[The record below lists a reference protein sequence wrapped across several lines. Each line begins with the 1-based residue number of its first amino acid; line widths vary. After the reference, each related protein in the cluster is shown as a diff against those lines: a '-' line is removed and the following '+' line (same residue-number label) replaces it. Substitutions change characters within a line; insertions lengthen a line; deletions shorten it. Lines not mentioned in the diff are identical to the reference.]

1 MSKKRVAIIC
11 GGRSSEHSISCISA
25 KGVLEAIDRN
35 LFEPIL
41 IGITL
46 RGKWVSL
53 KSADDFGVGS
63 DGLPII
69 PDTAPGINADVHGLK
84 NAEGAPLAIDL
95 AFPLIHGAYGED
107 GTIQGFFEM
116 ADIPYVG
123 SGVLASSVA
132 MDKTFAKP
140 IYADFGLAVADGI
153 TVHQRDWIAQR
164 ELEIAKI
171 KALGLPV
178 FVKPARSGSSR
189 GTTKVKSD
197 SEIAPAIEEAHRHDP
212 RAMVEV
218 AIKGREIECAV
229 LEINGKAHASVLG
242 EIRVHEPHEF
252 YDFEAKYLDGSTTFD
267 VPANVTPE
275 IARAIS
281 DAAVTAFEALGCEG
295 LARVDFFLTEENQ
308 IIINELNTM
317 PGFTSMSVFPMLW
330 KATGK
335 SYSEII
341 TQLCESALARPKN
354 VIR

>member
-46 RGKWVSL
+46 RGKWVAL

>member
-46 RGKWVSL
+46 RGKWVAL
-53 KSADDFGVGS
+53 KSAADFGVGS

-123 SGVLASSVA
+123 SGILASSVA

-295 LARVDFFLTEENQ
+295 LARVDFFLSEDNQ
-308 IIINELNTM
+308 VIINELNTM

-335 SYSEII
+335 SYSEVI
-341 TQLCESALARPKN
+341 TQLCNSALTRPKN

>member
-1 MSKKRVAIIC
+1 MSKKSVAIIC

-46 RGKWVSL
+46 RGKWVAL

-63 DGLPII
+63 DGLPIV
-69 PDTAPGINADVHGLK
+69 PDTAPVINADIHGLK

-95 AFPLIHGAYGED
+95 AFPLLHGAYGED
-107 GTIQGFFEM
+107 GTIQGLFEM

-197 SEIAPAIEEAHRHDP
+197 SEIALAIEEAHRHDP

-295 LARVDFFLTEENQ
+295 LARVDFFLNEENQ
-308 IIINELNTM
+308 VIINELNTM

-341 TQLCESALARPKN
+341 TQLCESALTRPKN

>member
-46 RGKWVSL
+46 RGKWVAL
-53 KSADDFGVGS
+53 KSADDFGAGS
-63 DGLPII
+63 DGLPIV
-69 PDTAPGINADVHGLK
+69 PDTAPGINADIHGLK
-84 NAEGAPLAIDL
+84 NADGAPLAIDL
-95 AFPLIHGAYGED
+95 AFPLLHGAYGED
-107 GTIQGFFEM
+107 GTIQGLFEM

-153 TVHQRDWIAQR
+153 TVHQRDWIAHR

-171 KALGLPV
+171 RALGLPV

-197 SEIAPAIEEAHRHDP
+197 SEIAPAIEEAHQ

-275 IARAIS
+275 IARVIS
-281 DAAVTAFEALGCEG
+281 DSAVTAFEALGCEG
-295 LARVDFFLTEENQ
+295 LARVDFFLTEDNQ
-308 IIINELNTM
+308 VIINELNTM

-341 TQLCESALARPKN
+341 TQLCESALTRPKN

>member
-46 RGKWVSL
+46 RGKWVAL
-53 KSADDFGVGS
+53 KSAADFGVGS

-189 GTTKVKSD
+189 GTTKVKTD

-308 IIINELNTM
+308 VIINELNTM

>member
-46 RGKWVSL
+46 RGKWVAL

-69 PDTAPGINADVHGLK
+69 PDSAPGINADVHGLK

-95 AFPLIHGAYGED
+95 AFPLLHGAYGED
-107 GTIQGFFEM
+107 GTIQGLFEM

-295 LARVDFFLTEENQ
+295 LARVDFFLNEENQ
-308 IIINELNTM
+308 VIINELNTM

>member
-46 RGKWVSL
+46 RGKWVAL
-53 KSADDFGVGS
+53 KSAADFGVGS

-95 AFPLIHGAYGED
+95 AFPLLHGAYGED

-275 IARAIS
+275 IARSIS

-335 SYSEII
+335 SYSEVI
-341 TQLCESALARPKN
+341 TQLCNSALTRPKN

>member
-46 RGKWVSL
+46 RGKWVAL

-95 AFPLIHGAYGED
+95 AFPLLHGAYGED
-107 GTIQGFFEM
+107 GTIQGLFEM

-197 SEIAPAIEEAHRHDP
+197 
-212 RAMVEV
+212 
-218 AIKGREIECAV
+218 
-229 LEINGKAHASVLG
+229 N
-242 EIRVHEPHEF
+242 
-252 YDFEAKYLDGSTTFD
+252 FEAKYLDGSTTFD

-308 IIINELNTM
+308 VIINELNTM

>member
-46 RGKWVSL
+46 RGKWVAL
-53 KSADDFGVGS
+53 KSAADFGVGS

-95 AFPLIHGAYGED
+95 AFPLLHGAYGED

-308 IIINELNTM
+308 VIINELNTM

-335 SYSEII
+335 SYSEVI

>member
-46 RGKWVSL
+46 RGKWVAL
-53 KSADDFGVGS
+53 KSAADFGVGS

-308 IIINELNTM
+308 VIINELNTM

-335 SYSEII
+335 SYSEVI

>member
-46 RGKWVSL
+46 RGKWVAL
-53 KSADDFGVGS
+53 KSSDDFGLGS
-63 DGLPII
+63 DGLPIV
-69 PDTAPGINADVHGLK
+69 PDTAPGINADIHGLK
-84 NAEGAPLAIDL
+84 NADGAPLAIDL
-95 AFPLIHGAYGED
+95 AFPLLHGAYGED
-107 GTIQGFFEM
+107 GTIQGLFEM

-153 TVHQRDWIAQR
+153 TVHQRDWIAHR

-197 SEIAPAIEEAHRHDP
+197 GEIAPAIEEAHRHDP

-281 DAAVTAFEALGCEG
+281 DSAVTAFEALGCEG
-295 LARVDFFLTEENQ
+295 LARVDFFLTEDNQ
-308 IIINELNTM
+308 VIINELNTM

-341 TQLCESALARPKN
+341 TQLCESALTRPKN

>member
-46 RGKWVSL
+46 RGKWVAL

-63 DGLPII
+63 DGLPIV
-69 PDTAPGINADVHGLK
+69 PDTAPGINADIHGLK

-95 AFPLIHGAYGED
+95 AFPLLHGAYGED
-107 GTIQGFFEM
+107 GTIQGLFEM

-295 LARVDFFLTEENQ
+295 LARVDFFLTEDNQ
-308 IIINELNTM
+308 VIINELNTM

-341 TQLCESALARPKN
+341 TQLCESALTRPKN

>member
-46 RGKWVSL
+46 RGKWVAL
-53 KSADDFGVGS
+53 KSAADFGVGS

-335 SYSEII
+335 SYSEVI
-341 TQLCESALARPKN
+341 TQLCNSALTRPKN

>member
-46 RGKWVSL
+46 RGKWVAL
-53 KSADDFGVGS
+53 KSSDDFGLGS
-63 DGLPII
+63 DGLPIV
-69 PDTAPGINADVHGLK
+69 PDTAPGINADIHGLK
-84 NAEGAPLAIDL
+84 NADGAPLAIDL
-95 AFPLIHGAYGED
+95 AFPLLHGAYGED
-107 GTIQGFFEM
+107 GTIQGLFEM

-275 IARAIS
+275 IARSIS

-335 SYSEII
+335 SYSEVI
-341 TQLCESALARPKN
+341 TQLCNSALTRPKN

>member
-46 RGKWVSL
+46 RGKWVAL

-63 DGLPII
+63 DGLPIV
-69 PDTAPGINADVHGLK
+69 PDTAPGINADIHGLRS
-84 NAEGAPLAIDL
+84 AAGAPLAIDL
-95 AFPLIHGAYGED
+95 AFPLLHGAYGED
-107 GTIQGFFEM
+107 GTIQGLFEM

-295 LARVDFFLTEENQ
+295 LARVDFFLNEENQ
-308 IIINELNTM
+308 VIINELNTM

>member
-46 RGKWVSL
+46 RGKWVAL

-308 IIINELNTM
+308 VIINELNTM

-335 SYSEII
+335 SYSEVI
-341 TQLCESALARPKN
+341 TQLCNSALTRPKN

>member
-46 RGKWVSL
+46 RGKWVAL

-95 AFPLIHGAYGED
+95 AFPLLHGAYGED
-107 GTIQGFFEM
+107 GTIQGLFEM

-308 IIINELNTM
+308 VIINELNTM

-335 SYSEII
+335 SYSEVI